1 MEAPNVD
8 TDREKSR
15 EEKRARLSELM
26 EERKGNLKA
35 FQADV
40 AKVKEYDALLNDT
53 RTLETPEKVEETPV
67 EKKDE
72 AEKKEESAAPPVEDW
87 KKKYEEQNSRAEE
100 TRRRAAETEQE
111 AEDLRR
117 QLAETQA
124 ALEEKS
130 KAPPEP
136 EKELPDPPEAP
147 DPDDLEKYPNNE
159 DGLNEDYLRDMRAYN
174 KVQAAYLKEVSKEL
188 KEARKQLKEVRTKAD
203 TAASYTETAREREAR
218 RVEEDRNRAVDEV
231 TSKIA
236 TTYGFKT
243 GTPLSKHNTI
253 CFEWL
258 KAKKANDQVNTKKW
272 LDKYFA
278 IPEADR
284 NACQSINEAK
294 TLYDNLKQIEPELTP
309 EDPIF
314 KGHLAKK
321 KLIVLTEPID
331 FDTLKHHT
339 PTGRPG
345 MDPSLSGSERSE
357 PQSIEQK
364 RQRFEELVEL
374 RRDNIKAFEK
384 NTAYKEEYAELK
396 RTLYG

>member
-258 KAKKANDQVNTKKW
+258 KAKKATTKTGS
-272 LDKYFA
+272 
-278 IPEADR
+278 
-284 NACQSINEAK
+284 NATCFSTQSLVHYARC
-294 TLYDNLKQIEPELTP
+294 TP
-309 EDPIF
+309 VFYSD
-314 KGHLAKK
+314 
-321 KLIVLTEPID
+321 
-331 FDTLKHHT
+331 
-339 PTGRPG
+339 
-345 MDPSLSGSERSE
+345 
-357 PQSIEQK
+357 
-364 RQRFEELVEL
+364 
-374 RRDNIKAFEK
+374 
-384 NTAYKEEYAELK
+384 
-396 RTLYG
+396 